1 MRFDDTKT
9 YNLTTTKVFENLKN
23 HDGTTRYPRE
33 ALDRQRFSPGKV
45 GVLTIM
51 DKFLVRTYD
60 RKPMKVKKTVQKK
73 MRQSTLHACKKVVI
87 IENVAS
93 LKHELDDIIK
103 VLIPRNVGG
112 SQEKPS
118 GTSSDN
124 VAVSAGGLGDKEGKF
139 RLPQGNEVD
148 ATEKK
153 SSDEN
158 KIDIERLVRRSS
170 SILDELEAAF
180 ISLETLEKTGLGRT
194 VNMFAKRKSKHPYDT
209 LLEKASKLVKKWK
222 EKVEEGS
229 DRRKRHRNVRKPVVS
244 KHVET
249 STSNSYGTS
258 GHNISNRSGQHRSKY
273 HDRYRNSLSSL
284 DFRRFG
290 SQAQEKRFLD
300 SQQHFLSRNTTT
312 SGKKRK
318 HEDSVESNQVK
329 RRLTHEQ
336 LERIKRNKEL
346 ALQKLNA
353 KRRASTLQGR

>member
-1 MRFDDTKT
+1 MAA
-9 YNLTTTKVFENLKN
+9 
-23 HDGTTRYPRE
+23 TRYPKE
-33 ALDRQRFSPGKV
+33 VLDRQRSSHSKV
-45 GVLTIM
+45 GALITM

-93 LKHELDDIIK
+93 LKHELDDIVK
-103 VLIPRNVGG
+103 VLIPHNANG
-112 SQEKPS
+112 SQEVPS
-118 GTSSDN
+118 GTSDN
-124 VAVSAGGLGDKEGKF
+124 VTVSAGSLGDKEGKF
-139 RLPQGNEVD
+139 RLPQSNEAD
-148 ATEKK
+148 ATEEK
-153 SSDEN
+153 SGGKN

-170 SILDELEAAF
+170 CILDELEAAF

-194 VNMFAKRKSKHPYDT
+194 VNMFAKRRSKHPYDT
-209 LLEKASKLVKKWK
+209 LREKASKLVKKWK

-300 SQQHFLSRNTTT
+300 SQQHFYRATRQLQEKS
-312 SGKKRK
+312 
-318 HEDSVESNQVK
+318 ESMK
-329 RRLTHEQ
+329 
-336 LERIKRNKEL
+336 IP
-346 ALQKLNA
+346 
-353 KRRASTLQGR
+353 